1 MTFDEKFIDC
11 PTIKKIAEFQETLD
25 DIDKDGDG
33 RISMDEYINDMYS
46 TSGGDAESEPDW
58 VKAERESFTKFRDEN
73 KVRLV
78 FEKLSFCLFAPWLV
92 FLWNRSL
99 SWEIEK
105 N

>member
-1 MTFDEKFIDC
+1 MFGQMHFDIRWKFIDC
-11 PTIKKIAEFQETLD
+11 PSIKKIAEFQETLD

-73 KVRLV
+73 KVRL
-78 FEKLSFCLFAPWLV
+78 LFRKLV
-92 FLWNRSL
+92 FAFLHRG
-99 SWEIEK
+99 
-105 N
+105 